1 MTTINNDNKSSVMI
15 ISQRCPGIAREAN
28 SPNGKSQVTKYP
40 KDQKTM
46 AKLKEC
52 AKDVLPLKHLDDKSL
67 EVMA

>member
-1 MTTINNDNKSSVMI
+1 MTTINDDNNSPVMI
-15 ISQRCPGIAREAN
+15 ISQRRPGISSEAF

-52 AKDVLPLKHLDDKSL
+52 AKDVLSLKHLDDKSL